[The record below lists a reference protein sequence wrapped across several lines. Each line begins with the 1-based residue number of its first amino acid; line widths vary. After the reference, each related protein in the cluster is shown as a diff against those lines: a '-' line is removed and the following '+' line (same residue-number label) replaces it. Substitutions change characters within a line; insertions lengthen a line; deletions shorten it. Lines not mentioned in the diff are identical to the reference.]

1 MNNHTDNTNGNV
13 PLTVENVWYIYF
25 LWVLGAHMFFCEEKQ
40 NQLINRFLYK
50 NVFILWQQNR
60 DHM

>member
-13 PLTVENVWYIYF
+13 PLTVENVWYFQF
-25 LWVLGAHMFFCEEKQ
+25 LWDQGLHMFFCKEKQ
-40 NQLINRFLYK
+40 SQLINHFLYK
-50 NVFILWQQNR
+50 KVFILWQQNR